1 MAKRSGSQQRQRRH
15 KMSVSFTSEEIATVH
30 AMANRSAISVAALI
44 RHALFNTP
52 PPRAARKPTADIQ
65 AINRLARELG
75 KIGGNINQAV
85 KHINA
90 GHPQWNVLEEAVR
103 TMLELRTAILQSVGK
118 EPYPTPDTEGTP
130 T

>member
-1 MAKRSGSQQRQRRH
+1 MSKRSGSEKRQR
-15 KMSVSFTSEEIATVH
+15 MTSVTFRCTTAEKADILAK
-30 AMANRSAISVAALI
+30 ADRSAISVAALI

-52 PPRAARKPTADIQ
+52 PPRAARRPTADIQ

-103 TMLELRTAILQSVGK
+103 TLLEWRTAILQAVGK
-118 EPYPTPDTEGTP
+118 EPYPAPDTGDDEA
-130 T
+130 